1 MNSLLSGKTFRRNK
15 FAKHLLKLDTKVAVF
30 IKFRYFY
37 RLKWTSSVAMLVA
50 SGFEADFGERQLQ
63 FLYTFLLNKNDDEI
77 FFQKTDDG
85 PRIADGCCNG
95 VV

>member
-1 MNSLLSGKTFRRNK
+1 
-15 FAKHLLKLDTKVAVF
+15 
-30 IKFRYFY
+30 
-37 RLKWTSSVAMLVA
+37 MLVA